1 LLSWLRKLSRSA
13 ERADAERAA
22 ALARQAEEAGRAG
35 NPGEAAR
42 LLVAAIEAQPGV
54 AALHYEL
61 ASAMRA
67 LNEPARAVTCYR
79 QALALDPGMTDAH
92 IDLASTLLA
101 LGNAEAAE
109 RCARDARALDGRSL
123 AAQVNL
129 GAALEGQGRFDEAA
143 DTFRRALAIDAASV
157 PALVNLGAVCLRLGQ
172 LDEAERCL
180 ARSVELAPDA
190 FEARLRLGHVLLE
203 RRQPERAADCYREVL
218 RLQPGLV
225 AGHVS
230 LGHSLDLQG
239 RFEQAMA
246 CYERALAIDPDN
258 VQAHL
263 NRSALW
269 LLEGDFA
276 RGWDEYE
283 WRLRDPGQAP
293 LHLRFPQPRWDGAPL
308 AGRRLLVYGEQGL
321 GDQIMAA
328 SCLPEVIAQAAH
340 CVLDCDARLAPLFR
354 RSFPQATVHGG
365 GPTDPVD
372 WLRDAGPIDLA
383 VPLASLPRHLRRSA
397 AAFPRRSGEPRGF
410 LLAAPERV
418 AFWRERLAAL
428 GEGRRVGI
436 SWRGG
441 VPQTNRGARSLPL
454 DDLLPLLRAPGTR
467 FVSLQYGPAAEEL
480 DALRREH
487 GVDIAHWSEAI
498 DDYDE
503 TAALVSALDLTVSV
517 CTAVVHLAGAL
528 GRPAWV
534 LAPVRPEPRYG
545 KAGDTM
551 PWYPSAR
558 VFRQQRYGDWAPVI
572 ASVAAALAA
581 GPR

>member
-13 ERADAERAA
+13 DRADAQRAA

-42 LLVAAIEAQPGV
+42 LLIAAIEAQPGA

-61 ASAMRA
+61 GCAMRA

-79 QALALDPGMTDAH
+79 QALALDPALTEAH

-109 RCARDARALDGRSL
+109 RCARDALALDARSL
-123 AAQVNL
+123 TAQVNL
-129 GAALEGQGRFDEAA
+129 GAALEGQGRFHEAA
-143 DTFRRALAIDAASV
+143 DAFRRALEIDAASM
-157 PALVNLGAVCLRLGQ
+157 PALVNLGAVSLRLGR
-172 LDEAERCL
+172 LDEAERSL
-180 ARSVELAPDA
+180 ARAVELAPA
-190 FEARLRLGHVLLE
+190 GVEARLRLGHVLLE
-203 RRQPERAADCYREVL
+203 RRQPERAADCYREAL
-218 RLQPGLV
+218 RLEPGLV

-239 RFEQAMA
+239 RFDQAMA

-372 WLRDAGPIDLA
+372 WLREAGPVDVA
-383 VPLASLPRHLRRSA
+383 VPLASLPRHLRRAA
-397 AAFPRRSGEPRGF
+397 AAFPRHAGF
-410 LLAAPERV
+410 LHAAPERV
-418 AFWRERLAAL
+418 AAWRERLASL
-428 GEGRRVGI
+428 GEGRRIGI

-454 DDLLPLLRAPGTR
+454 ADLLPLLRGPGAR
-467 FVSLQYGPAAEEL
+467 FVSLQYGPAEEEL

-487 GVDIAHWSEAI
+487 GVDIAHWPEAI

-503 TAALVSALDLTVSV
+503 TAALVAALDLTVSV

-545 KAGDTM
+545 KSGDTM
-551 PWYPSAR
+551 PWYPSVR
-558 VFRQQRYGDWAPVI
+558 VFRQPRYGEWAPVI
-572 ASVAAALAA
+572 ASAAAALAA
-581 GPR
+581 ANLRTGP